1 MSQNEDTTPVSLPF
15 YGLSVTASSEKNIQD
30 VKRIES
36 TLIDGNHL
44 ANFQL
49 IAGLVDSGVAI
60 VKRELTKDESDKV
73 YDLKVNAQFDEAE
86 ELEQKSEKEWEVN
99 FIKHLN

>member
-1 MSQNEDTTPVSLPF
+1 MSQNEETTPVLLPL

-73 YDLKVNAQFDEAE
+73 YDLKVDAQFDEAE
-86 ELEQKSEKEWEVN
+86 ELEQKSEKEWEAN